1 MKKIFLGR
9 RTQTGCLYGGLLSI
23 IVNLFLTSST
33 LTPLADT
40 KIVFM
45 SNRGGNG
52 QIYRTNPNWKQLRQF
67 TKYPKSNSVSAWHT
81 KTSLLLRTI
90 ESDTGQSN

>member
-9 RTQTGCLYGGLLSI
+9 RTQTGYLYGGLLSI

-33 LTPLADT
+33 LTLPADT

-45 SNRGGNG
+45 SKHGGNI
-52 QIYRTNPNWKQLRQF
+52 QIYRTNPNWKQLRRV
-67 TKYPKSNSVSAWHT
+67 TKYPEHDSALAWSPKKKSASSILVVGMA
-81 KTSLLLRTI
+81 
-90 ESDTGQSN
+90 

>member
-9 RTQTGCLYGGLLSI
+9 RTQTSCLYGGLLSI

-33 LTPLADT
+33 LIPPADT

-45 SNRGGNG
+45 SNHCGNG
-52 QIYRTNPNWKQLRQF
+52 QIYRTNPKQKQLRQF
-67 TKYPKSNSVSAWHT
+67 TKYSEHGSAPIWCPKKKLTAFAS
-81 KTSLLLRTI
+81 
-90 ESDTGQSN
+90 

>member
-9 RTQTGCLYGGLLSI
+9 KTQTGYLYGGLLSI

-33 LTPLADT
+33 LTPPVDT

-45 SNRGGNG
+45 SKHGGNS
-52 QIYRTNPNWKQLRQF
+52 QIYRTNPNWKQLRRV
-67 TKYPKSNSVSAWHT
+67 TKYPEHDSAPIWCSNKKLTAFAS
-81 KTSLLLRTI
+81 
-90 ESDTGQSN
+90 

>member
-33 LTPLADT
+33 LTPPADT

-52 QIYRTNPNWKQLRQF
+52 QSCRTNPNWKQLRRF
-67 TKYPKSNSVSAWHT
+67 TKHPEHGSAPIWYPKKKLTAFAS
-81 KTSLLLRTI
+81 
-90 ESDTGQSN
+90 

>member
-9 RTQTGCLYGGLLSI
+9 SIQKGCLYGGLLSI

-33 LTPLADT
+33 LTPPADT

-45 SNRGGNG
+45 SNHCGNG
-52 QIYRTNPNWKQLRQF
+52 QIYRTSLNREQLRQF
-67 TKYPKSNSVSAWHT
+67 TKCLEHDSAPAGATEKNDLVKH
-81 KTSLLLRTI
+81 RRQYR
-90 ESDTGQSN
+90 EEF

>member
-9 RTQTGCLYGGLLSI
+9 RTQTGYLYGGLLSI

-33 LTPLADT
+33 LTPPTDT

-45 SNRGGNG
+45 SNHGGNG
-52 QIYRTNPNWKQLRQF
+52 QIYRTNPNWKQLRRF
-67 TKYPKSNSVSAWHT
+67 TKHPEHDSSPIWWSKKKLIAFAN
-81 KTSLLLRTI
+81 
-90 ESDTGQSN
+90 